1 MLLSD
6 LNRLAALRA
15 RSVSW
20 LIAGALASACA
31 PLSGSTAQTARV
43 FPNIIGELTYHVTV
57 EEDTFVDLARHYNL
71 GFTELV
77 AANQGI
83 DHWVPGKDVQ
93 LLLPTAHI
101 LPSAERKGIVINL
114 AEQRLYYFREDKR
127 IIETAP
133 IGIGSDGFKTPLGS
147 TQVLRKRA
155 KPTWYVPK
163 SIRAREPD
171 LPAIVPPGPDNPL
184 GEYAFYL
191 GWQAYLIHGTN
202 RPFGVGRRTSHGC
215 IRMYPEDVERLYKM
229 VPIGTQVTV
238 VDQPYKMAWFG
249 GELYLEVHPT
259 QAQADELEDEGK
271 FTPAN
276 HPELGT
282 TLVETAA
289 KDADRLDWA
298 VVRQAVAQRR
308 GVPVPVL
315 KPKPTA
321 GADR

>member
-1 MLLSD
+1 MLLSG
-6 LNRLAALRA
+6 LNRLAAIRG

-20 LIAGALASACA
+20 LVAGALASACA

-43 FPNIIGELTYHVTV
+43 FPSIIGELTYHVTD
-57 EEDTFVDLARHYNL
+57 EEDTLVDLALHYNL

-77 AANQGI
+77 AANQGV
-83 DHWVPGKDVQ
+83 DPWVPGKGVQ
-93 LLLPTAHI
+93 LLLPTSHI

-171 LPAIVPPGPDNPL
+171 LPAVVPPGPDNPL

-215 IRMYPEDVERLYKM
+215 IRMYPEDIARLYKM

-271 FTPAN
+271 FTPSN

-282 TLVETAA
+282 KLVEAAA
-289 KDADRLDWA
+289 KEADRLDWSA
-298 VVRQAVAQRR
+298 VRQAVAQRR
-308 GVPVPVL
+308 GIPVPVL

-321 GADR
+321 GADG